1 MALKNKD
8 SVATPIADQQH
19 AQSPSTIAGK
29 EDWRTDIREAVAV
42 MRRGGVIAYPTDT
55 IWGLGCDATNE
66 AAVRRIFEVKHRK
79 EGQAMIVLI
88 DSPAKLQGLV
98 KDIPEVAWSLMELS
112 EKPLTIV
119 FDGGRNVAQDLL
131 GADGSLGIRVTKEAF
146 SKELCFR
153 MGRAVVSTSA
163 NVSGHPAPKRFED
176 IEQEILNS
184 VDYVC
189 LSRQNESR
197 KVSASSI
204 LKLGKDG
211 AVKVIRQ

>member
-1 MALKNKD
+1 MALKNKKNND
-8 SVATPIADQQH
+8 APIVDKKSSQP
-19 AQSPSTIAGK
+19 PSTITEK
-29 EDWRTDIREAVAV
+29 EDWRADIREAVTV

-55 IWGLGCDATNE
+55 IWGLGCDATNK
-66 AAVRRIFEVKHRK
+66 AAVQRIFEVKQRK

-98 KDIPEVAWSLMELS
+98 KNIPEVAWSLIELS

-119 FDGGRNVAQDLL
+119 FDDGRNVVPDIL
-131 GADGSLGIRVTKEAF
+131 GTDGSLGIRVTKEAF

-163 NVSGHPAPKRFED
+163 NMSGRPAPKCFED
-176 IEQEILNS
+176 IEPEILNS

-189 LSRQNESR
+189 FAQRDKR
-197 KVSASSI
+197 PDATASSI

-211 AVKVIRQ
+211 EVKVIRQ